1 MEPQLQK
8 PTKGLAPLVVWVDG
22 SPSISPAIGYKKSG
36 EDLSSPTSSS
46 GLGPESPVKST
57 STESSHYSPAM
68 SSIGCEPTLF
78 LSTPSALERLNNP
91 LDRRSCTSLDRSID
105 SINMKPPPYLEST
118 NWCKQA
124 VPMKNGDVNIL
135 KKLPISTVVIS
146 NPVYEGVK
154 FKDEYDTKDSICSS
168 SDDELFDEKEYHKK
182 PKVPD
187 GGWGWVVVASS
198 LVISMIADGISF
210 SFGLLYSEFL
220 IHFDESKSKTAW
232 IGSLFMAVPLLSGPI
247 GSALVDKYGCRVMT
261 IIGGIIS
268 GIGFVMSAF
277 GESIVVMY
285 LTFGVIAGLGLGLC
299 YVTAVVSIAY
309 WFDKKR
315 TLATGLGACGTGIGT
330 FVYAPM
336 TQYFIEEYGWRGC
349 ILLLA
354 GTFFN
359 MCVCGAVMRDPEW
372 WTLEQNKGLTLG
384 DSKRTSASSCGSLS
398 GRSGLEGGE
407 FPGVEEI
414 RKLLKSVETPD
425 YVLTALT
432 SRTRG
437 DGDTATP
444 DGNNGERE
452 EVATAFRS
460 VVNLPTFVRQSETVP
475 LEVLKSL
482 SSNKRVFNLVLENY
496 PSLLMCR
503 SLSDGSKINIHEE
516 PPVRVPVPVTMS
528 MMVQATT
535 KNQAFPDP
543 PISPDPT
550 GISLLN
556 QAHPAPCKVLKS
568 SLKQTRK
575 SHKTEFSRKLQ
586 RCGLNQPIH
595 YLKDIRVHRNSLM
608 YRGAIL
614 NLNKYRLRASSCPD
628 IYRNSMT
635 TIAKEKEEK
644 WYEDILELLKGM
656 VDFSMFLELHF
667 LMMSLSTIL
676 LFTWFIVPYFYLAE
690 HITHNGYTEQD
701 ASVMLSAIGITN
713 FIGMVALG
721 WAGDQKW
728 MNVTKTYAGCL
739 IMCGVAVLAMPLFTF
754 NYILLMSSG
763 AMFGLFFASS
773 FSFTP
778 VILVQLIPLERFTT
792 AYGLILLCQGIG
804 NLIGPPLAGWVF
816 DVTQTWDLSFYMAGL
831 WIIVAGMLIAVIPS
845 TCNRKIW
852 GSGPMEMDIDRD
864 SCA

>member
-1 MEPQLQK
+1 MEPQLRK
-8 PTKGLAPLVVWVDG
+8 PAKGLAPLVVWVDG
-22 SPSISPAIGYKKSG
+22 SPSTSPAVGYKKPG

-46 GLGPESPVKST
+46 GLGPESPANST

-68 SSIGCEPTLF
+68 SSIGCEPTMF

-91 LDRRSCTSLDRSID
+91 LDGRSCTSLDRSID
-105 SINMKPPPYLEST
+105 SINMKPPPYSEST

-124 VPMKNGDVNIL
+124 VPMKNGDVTIL

-154 FKDEYDTKDSICSS
+154 FKDEFDTKDSICSS
-168 SDDELFDEKEYHKK
+168 SDDELFDEKEDHKK

-359 MCVCGAVMRDPEW
+359 MCICGAVMRDPEW

-414 RKLLKSVETPD
+414 RKLLKSVEKPD

-432 SRTRG
+432 TRTGG

-444 DGNNGERE
+444 EGNNEERE
-452 EVATAFRS
+452 EIATAFRS

-475 LEVLKSL
+475 LEVLESL

-503 SLSDGSKINIHEE
+503 SLSDSGKINIPEE
-516 PPVRVPVPVTMS
+516 PPV
-528 MMVQATT
+528 QATA
-535 KNQAFPDP
+535 KKQSFPDP
-543 PISPDPT
+543 PMSPDPT
-550 GISLLN
+550 EVSLLH
-556 QAHPAPCKVLKS
+556 QAHPAPFKVRKS
-568 SLKQTRK
+568 SLKHTQK
-575 SHKTEFSRKLQ
+575 PHKTEFPRKLQ

-595 YLKDIRVHRNSLM
+595 YLKDIRVHR
-608 YRGAIL
+608 
-614 NLNKYRLRASSCPD
+614 
-628 IYRNSMT
+628 
-635 TIAKEKEEK
+635 
-644 WYEDILELLKGM
+644 
-656 VDFSMFLELHF
+656 
-667 LMMSLSTIL
+667 
-676 LFTWFIVPYFYLAE
+676 
-690 HITHNGYTEQD
+690 
-701 ASVMLSAIGITN
+701 
-713 FIGMVALG
+713 
-721 WAGDQKW
+721 
-728 MNVTKTYAGCL
+728 
-739 IMCGVAVLAMPLFTF
+739 
-754 NYILLMSSG
+754 
-763 AMFGLFFASS
+763 
-773 FSFTP
+773 
-778 VILVQLIPLERFTT
+778 
-792 AYGLILLCQGIG
+792 
-804 NLIGPPLAGWVF
+804 
-816 DVTQTWDLSFYMAGL
+816 
-831 WIIVAGMLIAVIPS
+831 
-845 TCNRKIW
+845 
-852 GSGPMEMDIDRD
+852 
-864 SCA
+864 